1 MALHAKTDA
10 VVFDVHTA
18 THTLDIIGIPFEY
31 AGELFAVHRPVHH
44 SPFNARFVV
53 SHVESGLAVPGVQCH
68 TIDAARDA
76 AIAFLDANAHAFREC
91 LHQMAKKPVASR
103 TEACGSIQ

>member
-1 MALHAKTDA
+1 MALHAKNDA

-18 THTLDIIGIPFEY
+18 THTLDVIGIPFEH

-44 SPFNARFVV
+44 SPFNARFIV
-53 SHVESGLAVPGVQCH
+53 SHVESGLAVPGVQRD

-76 AIAFLDANAHAFREC
+76 AIAFLDTNAHAFREC
-91 LHQMAKKPVASR
+91 LQQMAKKPSARR
-103 TEACGSIQ
+103 TVACGSVQ